1 MSEIQR
7 IELTKEQA
15 EKSIKV
21 MEKLDRLSKN
31 RDFKSII
38 EDELFDT
45 YSKSLVLMLSD
56 PSMQDEATQ
65 KDITLDMQM
74 IGRFRQFLSSI
85 NQQGRLA
92 EKTLE
97 DANSQL
103 DELRAE
109 GGDE

>member
-1 MSEIQR
+1 MSDIQQ

-15 EKSIKV
+15 ELSVKI
-21 MEKLDRLSKN
+21 MERLERLNKN
-31 RDFKSII
+31 RDFKAII
-38 EDELFDT
+38 EDELFDS

-56 PSMQDEATQ
+56 PSMQEESVQ

-74 IGRFRQFLSSI
+74 IGRFRQFLSGI
-85 NQQGRLA
+85 YQKGRLA

-97 DANSQL
+97 DVDRQL